1 MSDSIDRSIAIKM
14 LIENKPMIWQNDDYE
29 LGMLNQYE
37 NDLAIIEAVPSA
49 QPEIIRCED
58 CRHWKSNEFI
68 GNNDVSTILLHTYP
82 CKTGLTDAK
91 WFCGYGRRK
100 QDATS

>member
-1 MSDSIDRSIAIKM
+1 MRLVDIDDIRVMKFPPEEEDPSESDEEREYRNGWNDALTAI
-14 LIENKPMIWQNDDYE
+14 NDI
-29 LGMLNQYE
+29 Q
-37 NDLAIIEAVPSA
+37 PSA

-82 CKTGLTDAK
+82 CKTGITDAK
-91 WFCGYGRRK
+91 WFCGYGKRK
-100 QDATS
+100 QDE